1 MKFSQSDLNKMVYL
15 SLMASLAIALSVL
28 ERFVPMNF
36 VAPGIKLG
44 IANAVSL
51 ICLYLYG
58 FRCTFLVFLVRVFVV
73 AFMFAGLSSL
83 MYSFTGGLL
92 SLLAMF
98 FCIKLFQEKMSPV
111 GVSVIGAFF
120 HNFGQVLVLAFISK
134 NIVVARF
141 WFPILIYVGI
151 LTGIFIGFVVLF
163 FLKKTKGVFSTF

>member
-1 MKFSQSDLNKMVYL
+1 MNLSQRYLKKMVYL
-15 SLMASLAIALSVL
+15 SLTASLAIALSVL
-28 ERFVPMNF
+28 ERFIPMNF

-58 FRCTFLVFLVRVFVV
+58 FHSAFLVFLVRVFIV
-73 AFMFAGLSSL
+73 ALMFGGLSSL

-98 FCIKLFQEKMSPV
+98 FCMKLFKDKMSPV
-111 GVSVIGAFF
+111 GVSVVGSFF

-134 NIVVARF
+134 NIIVARF
-141 WFPILIYVGI
+141 WFPVLIYIGI
-151 LTGIFIGFVVLF
+151 LTGLFIGFVSMFV
-163 FLKKTKGVFSTF
+163 LKKSKSITMSL